1 MKIRDILYLIFTA
14 LILSYP
20 LYEKYL
26 IKDIYRS
33 NALYYIYVPLAVIC
47 FVLMLWITISG
58 NIESSSLTHRIKN
71 QEINTRTL
79 FAENLLIS
87 SLEIRT
93 RYKFEYQNDLKAT
106 IKMEKANP
114 IKMYF
119 VNTDIEKDSLAF
131 VCDNPKIYFPN
142 KNTIEFKFVFFPD
155 DIAALSRKPM
165 NFLEK
170 YNKIY
175 FPWKS
180 FTHYL
185 ALLKLGGPIKQST
198 DPKLFFQIIINGKVL
213 IEQDEVIKNIDPDS
227 VILIF
232 NTEPELFK
240 DIEKRYLDL

>member
-33 NALYYIYVPLAVIC
+33 KVLYYVYAPLAAIC
-47 FVLMLWITISG
+47 LALILWITISAY
-58 NIESSSLTHRIKN
+58 IESSSITRRIKN
-71 QEINTRTL
+71 QEIHTKSL
-79 FAENLLIS
+79 FAENLRVS
-87 SLEIRT
+87 SIEIRA
-93 RYKFEYQNDLKAT
+93 RYKFEYKSELKAT
-106 IKMEKANP
+106 FKMEKANP
-114 IKMYF
+114 IKTYF
-119 VNTDIEKDSLAF
+119 VNTNIKKDSVAF
-131 VCDNPKIYFPN
+131 ACDNPKVYYPN
-142 KNTIEFKFVFFPD
+142 KNTVEFKFVFSPENM
-155 DIAALSRKPM
+155 AELSGKPM
-165 NFLEK
+165 DYLEK
-170 YNKIY
+170 FDKIY

-185 ALLKLGGPIKQST
+185 ALLKLGGAVEQST

-213 IEQDEVIKNIDPDS
+213 IDQEEVIKDIDPSS

-240 DIEKRYLDL
+240 DIEKRFLDL